1 MAVLR
6 KNLVL
11 PVIMLV
17 MVLSVVLGA
26 SRPLVGEEL
35 SGEAT
40 ASVSIVRFI
49 QQLYWQRLSGPGASC
64 STWDPNN
71 GCPPPP

>member
-1 MAVLR
+1 MAALS
-6 KNLVL
+6 NLAL

-17 MVLSVVLGA
+17 VMAFCMVLGA
-26 SRPLVGEEL
+26 ARPFAGEEL

-40 ASVSIVRFI
+40 AGESIVRFI
-49 QQLYWQRLSGPGASC
+49 GHLYWQRLSGPGASC

-71 GCPPPP
+71 GCP